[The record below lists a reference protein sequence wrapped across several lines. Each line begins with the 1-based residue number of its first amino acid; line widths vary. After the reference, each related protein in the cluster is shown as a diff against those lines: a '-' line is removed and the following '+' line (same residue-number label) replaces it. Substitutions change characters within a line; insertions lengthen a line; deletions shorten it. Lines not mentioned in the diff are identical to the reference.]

1 MDCTSVLDF
10 DSQTYRKLWIL
21 SGYSC
26 YETNYYVDVEEP
38 GGVELNRQLDITGN
52 FIVRK
57 YSTHLYAFVLV
68 KHTEY

>member
-26 YETNYYVDVEEP
+26 YETNYYVDVEAP
-38 GGVELNRQLDITGN
+38 GDVELSRVGN
-52 FIVRK
+52 LILQEILQYENIQR
-57 YSTHLYAFVLV
+57 AFMLLF
-68 KHTEY
+68 